1 MVPKKKTKNRVLIIS
16 ELVKIFNF
24 FQFFSSKHLVGN
36 KKGSIFALAF
46 EKEA

>member
-1 MVPKKKTKNRVLIIS
+1 MVQKTAKNRVLIMS
-16 ELVKIFNF
+16 ELVKTFNF
-24 FQFFSSKHLVGN
+24 FEIFSSKHLVGN

>member
-1 MVPKKKTKNRVLIIS
+1 MIIS

-24 FQFFSSKHLVGN
+24 FQIFLSKHLVGN